1 MAGNSWTSTE
11 PSPEVSAGAGAGTQW
26 ASIDLVAAT
35 RRQQSFMRQVLQHRH
50 HLCTVSA
57 MATSVQLYHKFLKLM
72 RHSAA
77 LVPTLAID
85 LIWHTHMQFPVRYA
99 IDCVAIVGHQ
109 VDHDDDDE

>member
-1 MAGNSWTSTE
+1 M
-11 PSPEVSAGAGAGTQW
+11 V
-26 ASIDLVAAT
+26 
-35 RRQQSFMRQVLQHRH
+35 
-50 HLCTVSA
+50 
-57 MATSVQLYHKFLKLM
+57 TSVQLYHKFLKLM

-109 VDHDDDDE
+109 VDHDDDDEGALDSGFEHTSNMWQTALIERHT